1 MAVEVSILNKTKGT
15 LPRVPFSRIKNAVL
29 GKEYELSLVFVGDS
43 ESQKI
48 NIKHRGKDYVPNVL
62 SFELDETSG
71 EIFINPF
78 EARRQAPQ
86 FGRTYRSMIIFLYIH
101 GLCHLKGML
110 HGSTM
115 EKSEARLRKKFGID

>member
-1 MAVEVSILNKTKGT
+1 MAEKVSILNKTKGT
-15 LPRVPFSRIKNAVL
+15 LPRVPFSRIKDAVL
-29 GKEYELSLVFVGDS
+29 GPNYELSLVFVGDT
-43 ESQKI
+43 ESREI
-48 NIKHRGKDYVPNVL
+48 NMRHRGKDYVPNVL

-71 EIFINPF
+71 EIFINPA
-78 EARRQAPQ
+78 EAKRQASD
-86 FGRTYRSMIIFLYIH
+86 FGRTYRSMVIFLYIH

>member
-1 MAVEVSILNKTKGT
+1 MAVKISILNKTKGT
-15 LPRVPFSRIKNAVL
+15 LPRVPFSRIKDAVL
-29 GKEYELSLVFVGDS
+29 GPDYELSLVFVGDV

-48 NIKHRGKDYVPNVL
+48 NMRHRGKDYVPNVL
-62 SFELDETSG
+62 SFELGKDAG
-71 EIFINPF
+71 EIFINPS
-78 EARRQAPQ
+78 EARRQAPE